1 MRLVFALAF
10 VALAAAAPLSG
21 DVAMLE
27 ESDGLLPKAD
37 DEATIDAE
45 VNQAIQQDVNM
56 DTTAKLGEVP
66 KLGEGA
72 TTWEKKAMAQINSMS
87 SSEIAKTKQAAPSK
101 LDSKFAAD
109 IANAEKVMHKP
120 GAKKTKKSMINSA
133 VKKALAN
140 PKQAAQLKKAARQA
154 ELDFV
159 NPVALVEEKEEP
171 NDIGEDEVED
181 DHLKLLSGS
190 DSDVMKSINEQ
201 IGTMVSDQLG
211 TMPADTSAAATLDKL
226 EKDKQ
231 QASQFLDDKAKSD
244 QAKADAKKKVEE
256 ELKSASEDLGES
268 QNKKVTNDKAAKADA
283 KKKIEA
289 ELKAAAALVANGK

>member
-1 MRLVFALAF
+1 MKLLLYLVCALA
-10 VALAAAAPLSG
+10 AHQCAAAPLEG

-37 DEATIDAE
+37 DEATINAE

-56 DTTAKLGEVP
+56 DGTAKLGEIP

-72 TTWEKKAMAQINSMS
+72 NSWEKKAMAQINSMS

-140 PKQAAQLKKAARQA
+140 PKQAAKLKEAARQA
-154 ELDFV
+154 EMDFV

-171 NDIGEDEVED
+171 NDIGEDEVDD
-181 DHLKLLSGS
+181 DHLALMSGD

-201 IGTMVSDQLG
+201 IGTMVSDKLG
-211 TMPADTSAAATLDKL
+211 NMPADTAAAATLDKF

-231 QASQFLDDKAKSD
+231 MASEFLADKAKRD

-256 ELKSASEDLGES
+256 ELKSAQQDLGES
-268 QNKKVTNDKAAKADA
+268 QHKKATDSKAAA

-289 ELKAAAALVANGK
+289 MLKASSEALKGAH